1 MAEEDSEKCTSLP
14 SLSFCFFA
22 KVFDRHSC
30 LRFGTLPP
38 KFIVRLPTVTVPL
51 IVNPGAADV
60 CAFELEAGDSEAGGI
75 GIMLADW
82 SRYVESCFCSSLFGL
97 A

>member
-1 MAEEDSEKCTSLP
+1 MQLAAVLELLLFARASE
-14 SLSFCFFA
+14 
-22 KVFDRHSC
+22 RHSC

-38 KFIVRLPTVTVPL
+38 KFIVRLPTVTVAL

-60 CAFELEAGDSEAGGI
+60 RAFELEAGDSEAGGI
-75 GIMLADW
+75 GIMLTDW
-82 SRYVESCFCSSLFGL
+82 SRYVESCFWSSLFGL